1 VAAILPAG
9 RGGTFPGRPRLLHS
23 ALVFRRR
30 RRTQVSPEAR
40 AAFQAFRRTLDT
52 VEEAK
57 GRLAAAAPG
66 GRRAGVPL
74 AEALA
79 GFEEALA
86 EAAASMGGWR
96 TSALEDVWL
105 SCSEGLGEAARRA
118 EGLRLGDAPEGYER
132 LYGVLGDLMA
142 PLEAFA
148 AAAERFRALGR

>member
-1 VAAILPAG
+1 
-9 RGGTFPGRPRLLHS
+9 
-23 ALVFRRR
+23 VFRRR
-30 RRTQVSPEAR
+30 RGSQASPEVR
-40 AAFQAFRRTLDT
+40 AAFQAFRRTLDS

-86 EAAASMGGWR
+86 QAAASMADWR
-96 TSALEDVWL
+96 TSSLEDVWL

-118 EGLRLGDAPEGYER
+118 EGLRAGEAPEGYEG

-148 AAAERFRALGR
+148 TALEAFRALGA